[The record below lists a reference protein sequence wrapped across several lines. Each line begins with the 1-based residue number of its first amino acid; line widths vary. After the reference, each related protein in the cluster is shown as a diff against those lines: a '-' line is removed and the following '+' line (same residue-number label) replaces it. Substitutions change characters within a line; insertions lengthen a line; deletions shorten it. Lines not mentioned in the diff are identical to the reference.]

1 MNYDNI
7 NINDAN
13 ANNSNIG
20 NGMFNLIYNDV
31 YKIYDVLV
39 NIVKSNP
46 NFEFV
51 SEEPAVHAV
60 HVMVGKTLFSP
71 GEEITISLEGMGENK
86 TKMYC
91 SSEAKE
97 GAADNFRA
105 KYGTLIQKLLDKINA
120 LVPPIVEKEEAPK
133 PNNMVQVGEL
143 SRQMGLQPGANPV
156 RQEAPPSLNQVI
168 SNDNNNQASIY
179 DNYKEGNN
187 NTSTPVEQTP
197 ASNGDDYK
205 NEPKPFD
212 YESLKE
218 NESSKHKGNDP
229 LQDLMKNL

>member
-13 ANNSNIG
+13 ANNNSSIG

-51 SEEPAVHAV
+51 SEEPAVHTV

-71 GEEITISLEGMGENK
+71 GEEITISLESMGENK

-156 RQEAPPSLNQVI
+156 RQETPTSLNQVI
-168 SNDNNNQASIY
+168 NNNSNNDQASMY
-179 DNYKEGNN
+179 DNYQDGNN
-187 NTSTPVEQTP
+187 NTNNTPVPELK
-197 ASNGDDYK
+197 GDDYK

>member
-13 ANNSNIG
+13 VNNNNIG

-60 HVMVGKTLFSP
+60 HVKVGKTLFSP
-71 GEEITISLEGMGENK
+71 GEDITIALEGMGENK

-91 SSEAKE
+91 SSEGQE
-97 GAADNFRA
+97 GAAENFRA

-156 RQEAPPSLNQVI
+156 RQDTPTSLNQVMNNANNNDTASMYDNYQDGNNNI
-168 SNDNNNQASIY
+168 SNDP
-179 DNYKEGNN
+179 
-187 NTSTPVEQTP
+187 TPVQQQ
-197 ASNGDDYK
+197 DDYK

-212 YESLKE
+212 YDSLKE

-229 LQDLMKNL
+229 LQDLMKNM